1 MRIRAVVAI
10 VLLLLPA
17 ALSAQRIPRSV
28 TGRRGP
34 TRPAPLP
41 PQPGPIAR
49 ELAYKRSHLS
59 VESYPMFSYVQSP
72 GFGGDGRSSWSSS
85 FGAGTRADYRLT
97 RNVSATL
104 DMTSSF
110 LGSPELTQTAELG
123 TRLRPERNERRVYP
137 FLDVRLG
144 YIAAFNRGLGAVID
158 DGFGAPPSPGTI
170 GARYSRGFG
179 AVAGVGMEYALTR
192 SFSLTTAGSVLRSR
206 MTAAGFQGPEPV
218 NPRYSM
224 TSFRYTLGL
233 RYNPVRLVGPTDTNR
248 P

>member
-59 VESYPMFSYVQSP
+59 VESYPLISYVQSP
-72 GFGGDGRSSWSSS
+72 GFAADGRTSWSS
-85 FGAGTRADYRLT
+85 FGAGTRADYRVT
-97 RNVSATL
+97 RNISATL

-110 LGSPELTQTAELG
+110 LGGPQLTETAEVG
-123 TRLRPERNERRVYP
+123 ARLRPERNERRVYP
-137 FLDVRLG
+137 FMDV
-144 YIAAFNRGLGAVID
+144 
-158 DGFGAPPSPGTI
+158 
-170 GARYSRGFG
+170 
-179 AVAGVGMEYALTR
+179 
-192 SFSLTTAGSVLRSR
+192 
-206 MTAAGFQGPEPV
+206 
-218 NPRYSM
+218 
-224 TSFRYTLGL
+224 
-233 RYNPVRLVGPTDTNR
+233 
-248 P
+248 